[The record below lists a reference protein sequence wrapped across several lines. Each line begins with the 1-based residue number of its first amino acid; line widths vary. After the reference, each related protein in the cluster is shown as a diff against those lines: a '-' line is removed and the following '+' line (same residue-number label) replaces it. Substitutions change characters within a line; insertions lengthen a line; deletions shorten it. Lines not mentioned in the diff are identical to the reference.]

1 MRKQELEKL
10 RDPDQLGINPEYRGD
25 KYGTY
30 STGVFKYKGMYV
42 LVTKDND
49 KWHLSVSDKYPLG
62 YQQIKEVRYLFL
74 PNDMEVAQIFPPR
87 EEFVNLHTTCCHLFE
102 L

>member
-10 RDPDQLGINPEYRGD
+10 RDPDQLGINPEYRED

-49 KWHLSVSDKYPLG
+49 KWHL
-62 YQQIKEVRYLFL
+62 
-74 PNDMEVAQIFPPR
+74 EVAQIFPPR
-87 EEFVNLHTTCCHLFE
+87 EEFVNLHTTCYHLFE

>member
-1 MRKQELEKL
+1 
-10 RDPDQLGINPEYRGD
+10 
-25 KYGTY
+25 
-30 STGVFKYKGMYV
+30 MYV

-49 KWHLSVSDKYPLG
+49 KWHLSVSAKYPLG

-87 EEFVNLHTTCCHLFE
+87 EEFVNLHTTCYHLFE